1 MPHPV
6 IWYEVIGKDYD
17 TLKRFYGELFD
28 WNLEEVPGGMP
39 YAMAHPDPDQP
50 PMGGIGADPS
60 GGEGHVTWYAQSDDL
75 QASLDKAESLGG
87 KTVMPPSEPMPGGTT
102 IALFAD
108 PEGHV
113 IGLVKPGPMP
123 G

>member
-6 IWYEVIGKDYD
+6 IWFEVIGKDAAA
-17 TLKRFYGELFD
+17 LSSFYIELFD
-28 WNLEEVPGGMP
+28 WKLDSVPNDYFMVTTDGEAPSGGV
-39 YAMAHPDPDQP
+39 
-50 PMGGIGADPS
+50 GADPS
-60 GGEGHVTWYAQSDDL
+60 GGDGHVTFYAEADDL

-87 KTVMPPSEPMPGGTT
+87 KTVMPPTNIMEGTT

-113 IGLVKPGPMP
+113 VGLVKPGPP
-123 G
+123 PQG

>member
-6 IWYEVIGKDYD
+6 VWYEVIGKDSEA
-17 TLKRFYGELFD
+17 LSKFYGDLFG
-28 WNLEEVPGGMP
+28 WKIEPGPQNYFMVTPEGERP
-39 YAMAHPDPDQP
+39 S
-50 PMGGIGADPS
+50 GGIGVDPS
-60 GGEGHVTWYAQSDDL
+60 GGDGHVTFYAETDDL

-87 KTVMPPSEPMPGGTT
+87 KTVMPPTEPMEGTS

-113 IGLVKPGPMP
+113 VGLVKPGQPP
-123 G
+123 E

>member
-6 IWYEVIGKDYD
+6 IWSEVMGRDAES
-17 TLKRFYGELFD
+17 LSRFYSDLFGWKVD
-28 WNLEEVPGGMP
+28 AAPNDYFMLTTGGDAP
-39 YAMAHPDPDQP
+39 SA
-50 PMGGIGADPS
+50 GVGADPS
-60 GGEGHVTWYAQSDDL
+60 GGDGHVTFYVETDDL

-87 KTVMPPSEPMPGGTT
+87 STVMPPTEPMQGTT

-113 IGLVKPGPMP
+113 VGLVKPGPP
-123 G
+123 PEG

>member
-6 IWYEVIGKDYD
+6 IWFEVMGRDSAA
-17 TLKRFYGELFD
+17 LSRFYGDLFD
-28 WNLEEVPGGMP
+28 WQVQPAPNDYFMFTPEGEMPSGGV
-39 YAMAHPDPDQP
+39 
-50 PMGGIGADPS
+50 GVGADPS
-60 GGEGHVTWYAQSDDL
+60 GGDGHVTFYAHTDDL

-87 KTVMPPSEPMPGGTT
+87 RTVMPPTEPMQGTT

-113 IGLVKPGPMP
+113 VRLVKPGPP
-123 G
+123 PED